1 MNELKLPDV
10 YEAAARATIN
20 ERCALAFLHDV
31 RGSMQAL
38 FSALEL
44 LGRSATAGG
53 NPERVAKAC
62 DLARRAITRH
72 EKSTIDTLAVLT
84 LQHTDAAALDVG
96 ALLKDAVHFLRNDA
110 VNKMVRVTVDAPPGL
125 TIWGDRTKLQT
136 VLVGLL
142 TAAID
147 DLPAGAELALS
158 IERSAAD
165 ILLTIGSSAG
175 YDGTQFPPQDLF
187 QPPRGLV
194 QPKHLTLLFAR
205 QVLGAN
211 GGNIR
216 VEAAAGPHGALYL
229 RYPVFDG
236 ELPEATKSLAA
247 TRQSE
252 TAK

>member
-1 MNELKLPDV
+1 VNDLKLPDV

-44 LGRSATAGG
+44 LGRSAKAGG

-84 LQHTDAAALDVG
+84 LQPTDAAAADVG
-96 ALLKDAVHFLRNDA
+96 ALLRDAVHFLRNDA
-110 VNKMVRVTVDAPPGL
+110 ANKAVRVTVEAPPGL
-125 TIWGDRTKLQT
+125 AVWGDRTKLQT

-142 TAAID
+142 AAAID

-158 IERSAAD
+158 TERAAAD
-165 ILLTIGSSAG
+165 VLLTIGSSAG
-175 YDGTQFPPQDLF
+175 YDETPNAAQDLF
-187 QPPRGLV
+187 QPPEGRV
-194 QPKHLTLLFAR
+194 QPKDLTLLFAR
-205 QVLGAN
+205 RLLAAN
-211 GGNIR
+211 GGSVR
-216 VEAAAGPHGALYL
+216 VDAAYGPHGAIYL
-229 RYPVFDG
+229 RYPLFEG
-236 ELPEATKSLAA
+236 ELPETTKSLAA
-247 TRQSE
+247 TRQSD